1 MTEPL
6 KNYMDVVLTQRD
18 WSWAIIGI
26 AYLIIAL
33 SIRSWFT
40 SPLVRRVKDLDKK
53 QAREIKKIYLENSIF
68 GWFFFI
74 IPFFIITWLWYNQLH
89 LPMSVQE
96 ALILL
101 GAFAS
106 FVLSIIAHIIAF
118 GLAAMSV
125 LKKFTD
131 SNK

>member
-1 MTEPL
+1 MTEPF
-6 KNYMDVVLTQRD
+6 KNYMDIVLTQRD
-18 WSWAIIGI
+18 WSWAIVGI
-26 AYLIIAL
+26 AYLIVAL
-33 SIRSWFT
+33 SIRSWFM

-53 QAREIKKIYLENSIF
+53 QNREVKKVYLENSIF

-74 IPFFIITWLWYNQLH
+74 IPFFLLTWLWYNQLH

-96 ALILL
+96 ALVLL
-101 GAFAS
+101 GALVCY
-106 FVLSIIAHIIAF
+106 VLSIIAHIIAF

-131 SNK
+131 ANK